1 MMMSLFSP
9 LLFMFVLCMNNFSGV
24 QGRKWKGEG
33 TTQNLE
39 SIVIGRCYDYIR
51 FVNPAVG

>member
-1 MMMSLFSP
+1 MMKSLFLSF
-9 LLFMFVLCMNNFSGV
+9 LLGSILFMNNFSEV

-39 SIVIGRCYDYIR
+39 SISIGRCYDYIR
-51 FVNPAVG
+51 VVNPAVG

>member
-9 LLFMFVLCMNNFSGV
+9 LLFLFVLCMNNISGV